1 MYVTYQ
7 YYTDEFG
14 GSMPEKQFMQN
25 ERKAEAYIR
34 KITYMH
40 GDIFSEEV
48 EGVKDAVCAVADAF
62 YSVAGTFGQTGQG
75 VVKSENTDGYS
86 VTYATEQSD
95 GQTKE
100 ELLQKKAHH
109 AAYPY
114 LLPTGWLS
122 RKVGRIS
129 DY

>member
-25 ERKAEAYIR
+25 ERKAEVYIR
-34 KITYMH
+34 QITYIH

-62 YSVAGTFGQTGQG
+62 YSVAGTFSQG
-75 VVKSENTDGYS
+75 ALKSENTDGYS

-100 ELLQKKAHH
+100 ELLQKKAYH